1 MTLLFSM
8 KFLNET
14 RAVLLLSM
22 HKVCMTLFTCNVEIN
37 FKTATRFLTFT

>member
-1 MTLLFSM
+1 MTLLFSL

-22 HKVCMTLFTCNVEIN
+22 HKVCMTLFNVEIN